1 MKYSEGHG
9 IKSLNVLSN
18 ELFRSD
24 DANYL
29 AESSY
34 QNHTDIL
41 ANLVAGNVYD
51 PASIDYVLGG
61 LEVIGKGATLTLK
74 AGMALSLR
82 GKYFQNSVFG
92 YVAAP
97 GEAFSIDVPEDCLL
111 SIPSNASGAN
121 ARFDVVEIRPVMQ
134 TYDSKSRQFRDPIT
148 SLITSALTNTKTEF
162 SYEVHVLAGNAAVP
176 NYVPPRTAGWI
187 KLAEV
192 KIEAGS
198 ASVRSG
204 DVTTYKFSRI
214 WLADNASTLPCLPK
228 KITDLNKYLLGR
240 WAFTGTEYPDA
251 AVSPGYSSTIYFRRS
266 AWDTDG
272 WTSGGGTYD
281 IYVNNGVLRWTKTG
295 ASQMLTKA
303 FGYTSPA
310 VRKFGFKV
318 RCIVN
323 STPSSYVLTIAGC
336 TCTPQTVTI
345 PSNGDWII
353 IHGETDINGAPSFGM
368 YLGTLDGT
376 ETYSLEM
383 EWFYISVAG
392 SMPTNTNFNVTDLSG
407 NGNDGI
413 AEYITRAKGISGKA
427 MNFDPYADAY
437 INLPYG
443 EKNVVTTE
451 FTVTAWVQG
460 KTRATNSFILQR
472 GSLSSPSKAFR
483 VSIDETNVPEFHV
496 TYDGSNWTILT
507 ADAGDEI
514 ISDCFLSYVFKGGE
528 YMRIYKNNVL
538 IKELTTGVPQAV
550 RYRSD
555 SVLGNDMVIG
565 RYSSSQGYFDGWMDD
580 LRYYKKALTTEELS
594 LVADEITS
602 VSTYDLPIASPSA
615 VPLSVV
621 KRDSVG
627 GIVVPTAGPY
637 DTYMAMN
644 RLAVESLS
652 WDLVIDSNSKLDQ
665 WIQHT
670 SGLYKRVL
678 IRAGIWTASVAPT
691 SNVYIDL
698 TRSGTRFVF
707 AEPGSL
713 LVFNN
718 ALSTSSAFY
727 STAIADSE
735 RDNYHFIG
743 VKVSVYTSDYT
754 GSIYGFNGLVNLDN
768 CNAVLTIPS
777 GGLVGSSVCFTNCLY
792 LNDCVAEI
800 TSLDGN
806 ASGAI
811 GYFNCKLLNK
821 CNTLYISSTTI
832 ISLYAFYQCNGLS
845 LCSVNL
851 NSLSLT
857 GGSAY
862 SAFANCTEL
871 SSCSVSCTSVTSAV
885 NLAIVGYDGCTVLA
899 SCKMYAVSYNR
910 PITGFKNCDI
920 LSSCFCNLVTH
931 GEYAVGFQTCN
942 YISACNCTI
951 TQTAAPASMLR
962 GFALCK
968 GVSSCYVNLS
978 GNANVEC
985 TGFHSCTGV
994 SVCIVGAVLNAGTGA
1009 GYGFNTCTKT
1019 INNKCS
1025 GTTKTG
1031 KYTASYA
1038 DVNTNACALTA
1049 AGGYND

>member
-1 MKYSEGHG
+1 MRYGDGKGL
-9 IKSLNVLSN
+9 KSLNVLSN

-24 DANYL
+24 DLNYMTEATYL
-29 AESSY
+29 NAV
-34 QNHTDIL
+34 DIL
-41 ANLVAGNVYD
+41 SGMVGQKPKVYDYALVGLDVVQVTNFTMTVRAGYALSFAGSYYSGNVWGYSADGGMFAAIVPADFNLAVNAAD
-51 PASIDYVLGG
+51 PTNPRID
-61 LEVIGKGATLTLK
+61 TL
-74 AGMALSLR
+74 
-82 GKYFQNSVFG
+82 
-92 YVAAP
+92 
-97 GEAFSIDVPEDCLL
+97 
-111 SIPSNASGAN
+111 
-121 ARFDVVEIRPVMQ
+121 EIRPSLGY
-134 TYDSKSRQFRDPIT
+134 TNSKSRQFRDPIT
-148 SLITSALTNTKTEF
+148 SLTTSALMNTQANIT
-162 SYEVHVLAGNAAVP
+162 YEVQIKKGTPAASPVAP
-176 NYVPPRTAGWI
+176 SKTTGWI

-192 KIEAGS
+192 RVNAAATEIS
-198 ASVRSG
+198 AICDCSRSK
-204 DVTTYKFSRI
+204 DWTTNTLATIDNEFSNVDLSKGLVGYWNMDAVPEI
-214 WLADNASTLPCLPK
+214 PDNASGVTYRNDAAWTGWVGAQGAVASVVNGALEITHSTYSASIEHSPDNPLAPGKRLIAKVAKAGHGGVLDVYTTTDNYFYALDNGDHWLYSLTLPSAANNGLLYFLNSAGDAGLPVRLLDLYIGDGSYATPLLDNSGAGHHGTIYGAVQVEGVSGKALSFDGVNDYVELAGFVQDETKTAFSMSFWAWCKTKAPDTTRWRTVVDNWNAYAVK
-228 KITDLNKYLLGR
+228 KGFLLSLSNGNTTYAIRLYILRNDGTDGFSVTYTLPDISTG
-240 WAFTGTEYPDA
+240 WHQFGFVFTGATSVVLYYDGV
-251 AVSPGYSSTIYFRRS
+251 AVSSTTASIPATMIFNATCYL
-266 AWDTDG
+266 G
-272 WTSGGGTYD
+272 KGL
-281 IYVNNGVLRWTKTG
+281 INNG
-295 ASQMLTKA
+295 Q
-303 FGYTSPA
+303 
-310 VRKFGFKV
+310 
-318 RCIVN
+318 
-323 STPSSYVLTIAGC
+323 
-336 TCTPQTVTI
+336 
-345 PSNGDWII
+345 
-353 IHGETDINGAPSFGM
+353 
-368 YLGTLDGT
+368 LDGT
-376 ETYSLEM
+376 IDEPLIFSRALSEEEVYALYKRKSLP
-383 EWFYISVAG
+383 A
-392 SMPTNTNFNVTDLSG
+392 
-407 NGNDGI
+407 
-413 AEYITRAKGISGKA
+413 
-427 MNFDPYADAY
+427 
-437 INLPYG
+437 
-443 EKNVVTTE
+443 VVTSAATPVPTSLMLRNAGGRAQVNNPVVALDVANKTYID
-451 FTVTAWVQG
+451 TVV
-460 KTRATNSFILQR
+460 F
-472 GSLSSPSKAFR
+472 
-483 VSIDETNVPEFHV
+483 
-496 TYDGSNWTILT
+496 SN
-507 ADAGDEI
+507 
-514 ISDCFLSYVFKGGE
+514 Y
-528 YMRIYKNNVL
+528 
-538 IKELTTGVPQAV
+538 
-550 RYRSD
+550 
-555 SVLGNDMVIG
+555 
-565 RYSSSQGYFDGWMDD
+565 
-580 LRYYKKALTTEELS
+580 
-594 LVADEITS
+594 
-602 VSTYDLPIASPSA
+602 YDL
-615 VPLSVV
+615 VV
-621 KRDSVG
+621 DSD
-627 GIVVPTAGPY
+627 A
-637 DTYMAMN
+637 
-644 RLAVESLS
+644 
-652 WDLVIDSNSKLDQ
+652 KLDQ

-678 IRAGIWTASVAPT
+678 IRAGTWTASAAPT
-691 SNVYIDL
+691 SNTYIDL
-698 TRSGTRFVF
+698 TRSGTRYVF

-718 ALSTSSAFY
+718 ALTTSSAFY

-821 CNTLYISSTTI
+821 CNTLYSSSTKI

-910 PITGFKNCDI
+910 PITGFKSCDM

-942 YISACNCTI
+942 YISSCNCTI

-1038 DVNTNACALTA
+1038 DINTNACALTA